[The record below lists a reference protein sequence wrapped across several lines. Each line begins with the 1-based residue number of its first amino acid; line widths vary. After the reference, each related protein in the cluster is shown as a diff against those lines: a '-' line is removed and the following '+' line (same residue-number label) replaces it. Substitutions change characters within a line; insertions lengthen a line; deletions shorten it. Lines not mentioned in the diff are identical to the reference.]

1 MASVAANVNA
11 ALLAE
16 QAFAFAYPLV
26 VAGHATASSPV
37 NRLAVARGRPDM
49 LRVSGRLDLAEPLVL
64 ATPDTRG
71 RYYVLW
77 LRDAWNQ
84 VFASLGARTTGTG
97 PRAFALLGPDHH
109 AADVP
114 PELTRIAAPT
124 RLVGV
129 GGRIEA
135 VAAMDD
141 DVLEARPALVPLS
154 RWPRAMVARDAAVAA
169 ADAVLP
175 EMDAESFFAAFWELV
190 EDNPPRPVDRDA
202 LARLDA
208 IAPRAGWSRVD
219 PALRDALEEGV
230 RRGRE
235 AVRAEAALP
244 HGNVVGGWHVS
255 YATGRYRTQYLRR
268 AAMVDA
274 GFGADP
280 AIDELVAV
288 RDDDEDGEPLTGRAS
303 YLLRF
308 APDRAPPIH
317 GFWVLTACDAAHPAT
332 GWRSLSDLHG
342 LRADTDGSLP
352 VSVRYQPPARRH
364 RSNWLPA
371 PPGAFRLELRLYWPR
386 REALEGHWLP
396 PAVTRLRA

>member
-1 MASVAANVNA
+1 VDA

-26 VAGHATASSPV
+26 VAGHATASPAV
-37 NRLAVARGRPDM
+37 NGLAVTRARPDT

-64 ATPDTRG
+64 ATPDTQG
-71 RYYVLW
+71 RYFVLW

-109 AADVP
+109 TVDTA

-124 RLVGV
+124 RLVGT

-135 VAAMDD
+135 VAATDAEL
-141 DVLEARPALVPLS
+141 LEARPTVVPLS
-154 RWPRAMVARDAAVAA
+154 QWPRAVVGRDAAAPDAA
-169 ADAVLP
+169 LP
-175 EMDAESFFAAFWELV
+175 EMDAESFFAAFWALV
-190 EDNPPRPVDRDA
+190 ADNPPRPVDRDA
-202 LARLDA
+202 LERLEA
-208 IAPRAGWSRVD
+208 IAPRSGWSRLA
-219 PALRDALEEGV
+219 PALRESLEAGV

-235 AVRAEAALP
+235 AVKAEAALP
-244 HGNVVGGWHVS
+244 HGNDAGGWRVS

-268 AAMVDA
+268 AAMVHAD
-274 GFGADP
+274 FGADP
-280 AIDELVAV
+280 AVDELVAV
-288 RDDDEDGEPLTGRAS
+288 RDADEDGEPLTGRAS

-308 APDRAPPIH
+308 APDRAPPVH
-317 GFWVLTACDAAHPAT
+317 GFWALTTCDAARPGS

-352 VSVRYQPPARRH
+352 ISVRYQPPARRQ

-371 PPGAFRLELRLYWPR
+371 PPDTFRLELRLYWPR
-386 REALEGHWLP
+386 WEAVEARWAP
-396 PAVTRLRA
+396 PALIRVRS